1 MLVTCKLPVT
11 APLVC
16 GAKLTVI
23 AAVLPEARVSGVTR
37 PDALKP
43 VPVTAIWLIVTLT
56 ADGLLTVTV
65 WLPDDPITTV
75 PKATELGLTVM
86 EPVGA
91 GVGEGLGVG
100 VGVGDG
106 AGAGVGVGDGAG
118 VGVGDGAGVG
128 VGDGL
133 GDDEAPVYS

>member
-1 MLVTCKLPVT
+1 MTCKLPVT

-16 GAKLTVI
+16 GANLTVM
-23 AAVLPEARVSGVTR
+23 AAVLPEASVSGVTR

-43 VPVTAIWLIVTLT
+43 VPVTATWLMVTLT

-65 WLPDDPITTV
+65 WLPDDPITKV
-75 PKATELGLTVM
+75 PKAIELGLTVM

-100 VGVGDG
+100 VGVGEGVGTGVGD
-106 AGAGVGVGDGAG
+106 GVGVGVGAG
-118 VGVGDGAGVG
+118 
-128 VGDGL
+128 L
-133 GDDEAPVYS
+133 PPEYSYAPMS